1 MSANYDEL
9 LDDEIRA
16 YIARSETSYPPDA
29 TSLGIAEQRQVY
41 DAMCADFDLGRPEGV
56 TVTDEEHG
64 GVPCRRYD
72 PPEEP
77 HATVLYC
84 HGGGF
89 ILGGLDSHDS
99 ICAEICKK
107 TGLRVV
113 AVDYPL
119 APEHHYPE
127 DFNAVW
133 AAYGAVRERWPEP
146 IVLAG
151 DSAGGTLCASISH
164 KGRDTGQCPHG
175 QVLIYPSLG
184 GDRSLPSYV
193 DYADA
198 PQLSAKD
205 VAYYS
210 QVRPDGTP
218 PKDDPYYA
226 ALQDSDFSGLPPTV
240 CITAQCDPLTSDSD
254 VYCNHIQM
262 AGGKAVWFDE
272 RGLVHGYL
280 RARGMSERARR
291 SFDRICRA
299 ISTLSH
305 GAWPIT

>member
-1 MSANYDEL
+1 MTANYDEL
-9 LDDEIRA
+9 LDDDVKA
-16 YIARSETSYPPDA
+16 YLARCDA
-29 TSLGIAEQRQVY
+29 TFPPGTTDLDIAEQRRAY
-41 DAMCADFDLGRPEGV
+41 DAMCAEFDPGRPEGV
-56 TVTDEEHG
+56 TATDEPFG
-64 GVPCRRYD
+64 GVPCRRY
-72 PPEEP
+72 EP
-77 HATVLYC
+77 RETAHATVLYC

-89 ILGGLDSHDS
+89 RLGGLDSHDS
-99 ICAEICKK
+99 ICAEICAR

-133 AAYGAVRERWPEP
+133 AAYTAVCEAFPEP
-146 IVLAG
+146 VVVAG
-151 DSAGGTLCASISH
+151 DSAGGTLGAAISH
-164 KGRDTGQCPHG
+164 KGRDVGMRPVG

-198 PQLSAKD
+198 PQLTASD
-205 VAYYS
+205 VAHYTES
-210 QVRPDGTP
+210 RTAGAAPDS
-218 PKDDPYYA
+218 DPYYA
-226 ALQDSDFSGLPPTV
+226 ALQDTDYSGLPPTV

-254 VYCNHIQM
+254 LYCNHINQ
-262 AGGKAVWFDE
+262 AGGKAIWIDE

-305 GAWPIT
+305 GAWPVS

>member
-1 MSANYDEL
+1 MTANYDEL
-9 LDDEIRA
+9 LDEEVRA
-16 YIARSETSYPPDA
+16 YLARCEESYPSDA
-29 TSLGIAEQRQVY
+29 TDLDIAGQRRVY
-41 DAMCADFDLGRPEGV
+41 DAMCADFDLGRPDGV

-64 GVPCRRYD
+64 GVPCRRYE
-72 PPEEP
+72 PPEE
-77 HATVLYC
+77 ARSTVLYC

-99 ICAEICKK
+99 ICAEICAK
-107 TGLRVV
+107 TGMRVV
-113 AVDYPL
+113 SVDYPL

-127 DFNAVW
+127 DFDAVW
-133 AAYGAVRERWPEP
+133 AAYTAVREAWPGP

-151 DSAGGTLCASISH
+151 DSAGGTLCAGISH
-164 KGRDTGQCPHG
+164 KARDTGMLPEG

-184 GDRSLPSYV
+184 GGGSLPSYV

-198 PQLSAKD
+198 PQLTAKD
-205 VAYYS
+205 MEFYS
-210 QVRPDGTP
+210 KIRPGGP
-218 PKDDPYYA
+218 APENDPYYT

-254 VYCNHIQM
+254 IYCNHINL
-262 AGGKAVWFDE
+262 AGGKAIWINE
-272 RGLVHGYL
+272 AGLVHGYL
-280 RARGMSERARR
+280 RARGMSQKARS

-305 GAWPIT
+305 GAWPVS

>member
-1 MSANYDEL
+1 MAANYDEL
-9 LDDEIRA
+9 LDDEVRA
-16 YIARSETSYPPDA
+16 YIEKCERFYTQDA
-29 TSLGIAEQRQVY
+29 TDLDIAERRRVY
-41 DAMCADFDLGRPEGV
+41 DAMCAEFDLGRPDGV
-56 TVTDEEHG
+56 SVTDEMHG

-127 DFNAVW
+127 DLDAVW
-133 AAYGAVRERWPEP
+133 SVYVAISDTWPDP
-146 IVLAG
+146 VVLVG
-151 DSAGGTLCASISH
+151 DSAGGTLCAGISH
-164 KGRDTGQCPHG
+164 KARDEGLMPIG

-184 GDRSLPSYV
+184 GDKSLPSYV
-193 DYADA
+193 DYGDA
-198 PQLSAKD
+198 PQLTAKD
-205 VAYYS
+205 VEYYS
-210 QVRPDGTP
+210 TVRPDGPAPTN
-218 PKDDPYYA
+218 DPYYA
-226 ALQDSDFSGLPPTV
+226 ALQDGDFSGLPPTV
-240 CITAQCDPLTSDSD
+240 CITAQCDPLTSDSEM
-254 VYCNHIQM
+254 YCNHIAL
-262 AGGKAVWFDE
+262 AGGKANWIDQ

-280 RARGMSERARR
+280 RARGISARARR

-299 ISTLSH
+299 TATLSH
-305 GAWPIT
+305 GAWPVN